1 MPDAI
6 QPGLPPEPNRGP
18 VHRPFPAPP
27 APITVQKQGDEFL
40 PTMIPYRNPRALIA
54 YYLGVFA
61 LIPCLGLLLGPAAL
75 VLGILGVRY
84 ASKNPTAK
92 GMAHAIVG
100 IVLGGLASLANVG
113 GLIFFLVLG
122 SHQFFQKFFG

>member
-18 VHRPFPAPP
+18 VHRPFPPP
-27 APITVQKQGDEFL
+27 QAHEVNVQQGDQFI
-40 PTMIPYRNPRALIA
+40 PTIIPYRNPRALIA
-54 YYLGVFA
+54 YYLGVFG

-84 ASKNPTAK
+84 ASKNPEAK

-113 GLIFFLVLG
+113 ALIFFLVLG
-122 SHQFFQKFFG
+122 SHQFFQKVFG